1 LDALRKP
8 RTPARPDNLPAAP
21 AEAGR
26 RPDYG
31 RLQTLLREDI
41 LEGRI
46 PAGSRIK
53 VSDIAAR
60 YNTSTNPAREALQ
73 GLEGEGLVVITPN
86 RGARVR
92 QVDEDMVKNIFD
104 IRDLFE
110 PYFVRAFV
118 ELATGEEVAELR
130 RIQERCQAAEDAG
143 DYQTYHIANTALHDH
158 IRDWHPNAEAIRIL
172 KRHSFWLRSLSRKNP
187 LTIALMRQSNAE
199 HWELVEAIEAGD
211 PERAVAAIGR
221 HTRRSREVFLANLRR
236 ARLREQAESA

>member
-1 LDALRKP
+1 M
-8 RTPARPDNLPAAP
+8 TPEAFAAAP
-21 AEAGR
+21 AEAIR
-26 RPDYG
+26 KPDYG

-60 YNTSTNPAREALQ
+60 YHTSTNPAREALQ

-118 ELATGEEVAELR
+118 ELATADEVAELR
-130 RIQERCQAAEDAG
+130 RIQDGCQAAEESG
-143 DYQTYHIANTALHDH
+143 DYQAYHVSNNAFHDH
-158 IRDWHPNAEAIRIL
+158 IRDWHPNAEAIRII

-187 LTIALMRQSNAE
+187 LTLALMRQSNTE
-199 HWELVEAIEAGD
+199 HWELVRAIEAGD

-236 ARLREQAESA
+236 ARLREQSETA